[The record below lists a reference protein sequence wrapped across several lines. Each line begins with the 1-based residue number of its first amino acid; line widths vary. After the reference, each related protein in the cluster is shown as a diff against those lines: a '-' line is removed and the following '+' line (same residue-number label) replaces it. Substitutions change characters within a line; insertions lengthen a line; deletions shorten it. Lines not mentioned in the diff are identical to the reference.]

1 MQAPPSQPA
10 VRSNFKRAM
19 VWTTRWGDVAQK
31 ESPSADGV
39 GTHTEGWAGI

>member
-19 VWTTRWGDVAQK
+19 VQTTRCGDVAQK
-31 ESPSADGV
+31 GRPSADGV
-39 GTHTEGWAGI
+39 GTHTEGWVGI